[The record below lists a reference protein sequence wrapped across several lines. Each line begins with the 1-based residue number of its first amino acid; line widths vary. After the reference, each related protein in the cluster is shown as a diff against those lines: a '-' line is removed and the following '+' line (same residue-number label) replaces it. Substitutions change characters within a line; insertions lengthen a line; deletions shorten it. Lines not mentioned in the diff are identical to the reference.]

1 VDAPGCWDDFRNRG
15 RRDLDALNELTRLM
29 APPAWTN
36 LIEMNRENV
45 NITGEADQAA
55 ALLSL
60 IDGSPCFQ
68 NSEFTMIAKNGS
80 NEVFGFIPFGRD
92 ASDDHSSR
100 PPRAAAALAGRCAH
114 AGPAL
119 RCLRRSPAAGG
130 CRRGIDSAGGETPGA
145 PAPARRLRAGK
156 QTVLKNVSAEL
167 AAREKGV
174 MLPRLRSR
182 RKRRSRQILRK
193 LAGDHGIEI
202 RGASSDK

>member
-1 VDAPGCWDDFRNRG
+1 MAYPRMEDGQYLQKLEAEIAKLELQAARAQALDRQIDTARGRSRLLDDFRNRG

-80 NEVFGFIPFGRD
+80 NEVFRVHTIRE
-92 ASDDHSSR
+92 
-100 PPRAAAALAGRCAH
+100 
-114 AGPAL
+114 
-119 RCLRRSPAAGG
+119 G
-130 CRRGIDSAGGETPGA
+130 C
-145 PAPARRLRAGK
+145 K
-156 QTVLKNVSAEL
+156 
-167 AAREKGV
+167 
-174 MLPRLRSR
+174 
-182 RKRRSRQILRK
+182 
-193 LAGDHGIEI
+193 
-202 RGASSDK
+202 